1 MGIEAE
7 LVERGIDAWLEAED
21 EDEVLSVLLDWLDGA
36 QLTERA
42 DEADRRLEA
51 ADDLVDMLGDE
62 VSSVHRFHARAVLS
76 LLPGH
81 ERRDVAVAVASLYEH
96 LDAEQ
101 DAEEVVYTI
110 AALLDADED
119 LLEEGEEWAPRAEAG
134 AAAAFARA
142 ADAFCSRR
150 WIDSDEAGKEAWA
163 ARNERYLPDYD
174 EDDLGSLAAHASF
187 LDRVERWDEA
197 ADVYGQ
203 IVERSELGAP
213 EAQQLG
219 IREAELRLSLGDD
232 ERSAEAL
239 ARILPHVEANY
250 LTAVLDEE
258 LSDGQSRLDDIAG
271 ALAITRARLGD
282 WDGVLRAMDRANGL
296 RGRYR
301 AALRLDGEGQDLLAL
316 ERELDFAARRE
327 ASRAELLER
336 YRHVRARLDPSRL
349 ASVSARDVAAVLEP
363 GEAVVALRFHFA
375 GSVAVAVAPGDEA
388 GLLLEDFGARQ
399 WLELFASGEE
409 FLTALV
415 EPWAGVG
422 PEPGL
427 AEILAGVDDLLGDW
441 LRELVAKHGV
451 RRLTLGARS
460 GICTDPAGGVEP
472 VPSLRGSTSMSRP
485 ARPRPSGCAAALERR
500 RATRS
505 WSRTRRSTCRASAAA
520 CGPVAERLAG
530 AGFAVTALAGTEA
543 SEDALLGAVGSCPLL
558 HFAGHG
564 RAGPAPAGVE
574 CIDTSPATRSA
585 SGSSAPRAGATWRWR
600 TTTRGSSG
608 SRTCRM
614 RAGSSSDLA
623 RLRRHRPPARARAWH
638 ARRDLRSAG
647 PRTPVRAALARPDAR
662 RGPRRVPARRARR
675 VLLGLRPRRPRR
687 GAGRPARRAPS
698 SPGSMPRSPRAGRST
713 KASRRC
719 GPTSSTRGSTGGL
732 VDVAAL
738 VRRTGERLSAMG
750 LEEARERLLDS
761 LTAPATR
768 SRRWSS
774 RRTRIAS
781 RSRRSRRRRSGRRSA
796 DWPTHDHLRRMTLED
811 ILGCTR
817 PLDEPDAPVLRLE
830 GDDDVAGL
838 VARFGQDRTRARS
851 SRRARRG
858 RGHPAA
864 HGSLRAA
871 GHAPDGLGQRGAGGA
886 TRHVDT
892 LAGARAALPGC
903 MLESPVFAVTYDACL
918 GRPTA
923 GSTPGRR
930 SRHERHRADR
940 LRAPPG
946 TLSRSSAC
954 CRGRY
959 WRSSCSR
966 SCGAVR
972 PAMRPTWTVRSTK
985 PASSTRWR
993 RPAVPRALRARPG
1006 RATVPARARAG
1017 AGG

>member
-1 MGIEAE
+1 MEIGAE

-21 EDEVLSVLLDWLDGA
+21 EDEALSVLLDWLDGA

-42 DEADRRLEA
+42 DEADRRLDA

-62 VSSVHRFHARAVLS
+62 VSSVHRFHARAVLA
-76 LLPGH
+76 LPPGH
-81 ERRDVAVAVASLYEH
+81 ERRDVAAAVVALYEH

-119 LLEEGEEWAPRAEAG
+119 LLEEGEEWAPRADAG

-142 ADAFCSRR
+142 ADAYCSRR
-150 WIDSDEAGKEAWA
+150 WLDSDEAEKQAWA

-197 ADVYGQ
+197 ADVYGK

-250 LTAVLDEE
+250 LTAVLDED

-271 ALAITRARLGD
+271 ALAVTRARLGD

-415 EPWAGVG
+415 EPWAGVD

-427 AEILAGVDDLLGDW
+427 AQILAGVDDLLGDW
-441 LRELVAKHGV
+441 LRELVAKHGL
-451 RRLTLGARS
+451 RRLTLVPDRMLHLIPWTA
-460 GICTDPAGGVEP
+460 
-472 VPSLRGSTSMSRP
+472 VPSLRGIDVVIAPSVSEAIRVRSR
-485 ARPRPSGCAAALERR
+485 AGAVPRDALVVANPTLDLRV
-500 RATRS
+500 
-505 WSRTRRSTCRASAAA
+505 SAAA
-520 CGPVAERLAG
+520 CGPVAERLTG
-530 AGFAVTALAGTEA
+530 AGFAVTALAGAEA

-564 RAGPAPAGVE
+564 RAGPAPAGLELHPHVAGDPFGEWLERAEGWRDVE
-574 CIDTSPATRSA
+574 VEDDDPWVERIADVPDAGRLVERTWLDSERIDRRLEHARGTLVATYGPQGLVRLSELLSPADLMLVEDL
-585 SGSSAPRAGATWRWR
+585 GACRLAVLVAC
-600 TTTRGSSG
+600 SSG
-608 SRTCRM
+608 SGLGGHDEAQ
-614 RAGSSSDLA
+614 AGLPVALQLA
-623 RLRRHRPPARARAWH
+623 GIDAVVATRWEV
-638 ARRDLRSAG
+638 DEG
-647 PRTPVRAALARPDAR
+647 FAALWADEFYA
-662 RGPRRVPARRARR
+662 
-675 VLLGLRPRRPRR
+675 GL
-687 GAGRPARRAPS
+687 
-698 SPGSMPRSPRAGRST
+698 
-713 KASRRC
+713 
-719 GPTSSTRGSTGGL
+719 TGGL

-738 VRRTGERLSAMG
+738 VRRTGERLSRDG
-750 LEEARERLLDS
+750 PGGGAR
-761 LTAPATR
+761 AAAGTR
-768 SRRWSS
+768 RP
-774 RRTRIAS
+774 
-781 RSRRSRRRRSGRRSA
+781 RRRPDRRDGARGVRVSPRGSA
-796 DWPTHDHLRRMTLED
+796 VRGAVAVGGVLPDRPTHDHLRRMTLDD

-838 VARFGQDRTRARS
+838 VAWFGEDRTRRAVRLVV
-851 SRRARRG
+851 RGEDAGILLRTDLYELLGTRPMGWGDAARR
-858 RGHPAA
+858 RCCPAC
-864 HGSLRAA
+864 R
-871 GHAPDGLGQRGAGGA
+871 RTGG
-886 TRHVDT
+886 
-892 LAGARAALPGC
+892 
-903 MLESPVFAVTYDACL
+903 
-918 GRPTA
+918 
-923 GSTPGRR
+923 
-930 SRHERHRADR
+930 
-940 LRAPPG
+940 
-946 TLSRSSAC
+946 
-954 CRGRY
+954 
-959 WRSSCSR
+959 RSSCTAR
-966 SCGAVR
+966 S
-972 PAMRPTWTVRSTK
+972 PT
-985 PASSTRWR
+985 A
-993 RPAVPRALRARPG
+993 PRAPCSR
-1006 RATVPARARAG
+1006 
-1017 AGG
+1017 